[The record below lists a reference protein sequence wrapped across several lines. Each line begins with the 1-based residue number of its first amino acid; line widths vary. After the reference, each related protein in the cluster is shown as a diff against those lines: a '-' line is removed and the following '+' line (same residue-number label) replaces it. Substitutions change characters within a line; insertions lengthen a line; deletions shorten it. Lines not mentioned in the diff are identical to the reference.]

1 MNAASLN
8 ETLALGAMTGM
19 RSMAGAA
26 TLSLGRHS
34 ILKHLIAVMV
44 AGEMVADKTTLVGDR
59 GDSLPLAGR
68 ALMGALVGGVAAAE
82 RRGPIVLG
90 GLVGAST
97 AVVVAHLAFRMR
109 RRFASSPL
117 LGGLVEDAVVIGIG
131 ALYARHSRG
140 VATTPLRAERC

>member
-26 TLSLGRHS
+26 TLALGRQS
-34 ILKHLIAVMV
+34 ILKHLIAVMA
-44 AGEMVADKTTLVGDR
+44 AGEMVADKTSMVGDR
-59 GDSLPLAGR
+59 VDTLPLTGR

-82 RRGPIVLG
+82 RRGNILLG
-90 GLVGAST
+90 GLVGASA

-109 RRFASSPL
+109 KRFASSTA

-131 ALYARHSRG
+131 ALYASSQARRRDD
-140 VATTPLRAERC
+140 PIRR